1 MEKCSKINH
10 SWHSDVVTKSWLTLS
25 QRCGTVENESCGD
38 VALRHCENVALW
50 RCQDF
55 AIMLLQRRHNIKHRV
70 YRPIYYGQ
78 FWFLSRHRKVRE
90 LQKYLG
96 IKSNLWQVRRTLVNS
111 WFFPLLMCEQDK
123 VTSYTGSVLH
133 SKVAMKG
140 LGRRKKRH
148 QYNIVDL
155 FPDIPTVPDKGSLHG
170 EWTWNSN
177 TKVLSAIKHTSF
189 LLRTLYL

>member
-1 MEKCSKINH
+1 M
-10 SWHSDVVTKSWLTLS
+10 
-25 QRCGTVENESCGD
+25 
-38 VALRHCENVALW
+38 
-50 RCQDF
+50 
-55 AIMLLQRRHNIKHRV
+55 
-70 YRPIYYGQ
+70 
-78 FWFLSRHRKVRE
+78 RE

-170 EWTWNSN
+170 EWT
-177 TKVLSAIKHTSF
+177 
-189 LLRTLYL
+189 